1 MGWNGLERNRLDFI
15 LTDLLPVE
23 LSELFSFSLF
33 YDFLLKNEQQK
44 IIEILI
50 EVLKKDKAKSNSV
63 MFQGNWSTKPLKY
76 KILKG
81 ANTMRQMSIMQPLS
95 ALNLFLFIECYQK
108 DILNFF
114 EKNHGFSIRYH
125 KKNTDLFY
133 KLKSNKVTQYFQQQS
148 NRIGRGIIQQVGNYF
163 KIVPFESI
171 NSFTDSRIWRMSN
184 FKYRYYAK
192 IDYKSC
198 FDSIYTHTFTW
209 IIERNVV
216 DAKKLRILIY

>member
-95 ALNLFLFIECYQK
+95 ALNLFLFIECLTHLK
-108 DILNFF
+108 DDRPQ
-114 EKNHGFSIRYH
+114 G
-125 KKNTDLFY
+125 
-133 KLKSNKVTQYFQQQS
+133 
-148 NRIGRGIIQQVGNYF
+148 
-163 KIVPFESI
+163 
-171 NSFTDSRIWRMSN
+171 NSFSCWRKPLPCQSFRKRGSYFTLMPFSL
-184 FKYRYYAK
+184 RYFSAPG
-192 IDYKSC
+192 
-198 FDSIYTHTFTW
+198 
-209 IIERNVV
+209 
-216 DAKKLRILIY
+216 